1 MARLESRPKRS
12 RMRGL
17 LFGAALGFLVG
28 LIAKDLDFATMFSF
42 WGDRTLVVLSSVAAG
57 ALLGLARLEKLV
69 IAGAAAAISLWLL
82 VAFTPLTY
90 WMGEGLVR
98 KDPLQKADAVFVLA
112 SGLQADGDLS
122 NAAMSRLVSGLE
134 LLGRGF
140 AQRLVLSELSLANP
154 RYRDAASELMDSLG
168 LSQEVIVVG
177 PVRNTHDEAVAVSE
191 LSRELGFERLLVVT
205 SPGHS
210 LRASLALEAEGVE
223 VISAPSPET
232 TFDYENLGGA
242 ARGDDRVRA
251 FGVLLHEQVGLRYYR
266 YKGWIR

>member
-1 MARLESRPKRS
+1 
-12 RMRGL
+12 MRGL
-17 LFGAALGFLVG
+17 FFGAALGFLVG
-28 LIAKDLDFATMFSF
+28 LVAKDLDFAALVSF
-42 WGDRTLVVLSSVAAG
+42 WGDRALVVLWSVAAG
-57 ALLGLARLEKLV
+57 ALLGLARFERLL
-69 IAGAAAAISLWLL
+69 IAGAAAAVSLWLV
-82 VAFTPLTY
+82 VAFTPLTQ

-98 KDPLQKADAVFVLA
+98 RDPLRKADAVFVLA

-140 AQRLVLSELSLANP
+140 AQRLVLSEISIANP
-154 RYRDAASELMDSLG
+154 RYRDAACDLMDSLG
-168 LSQEVIVVG
+168 LAQEILVVG

-191 LSRELGFERLLVVT
+191 LSRDLGFERLLVVT
-205 SPGHS
+205 SPSHS

-266 YKGWIR
+266 HKGWIR